1 METEEVIVC
10 TRVPAQWAKWLDELA
25 AVSDVSRSKIIR
37 KAIEE
42 QILRNGSLL
51 GVEASDPKVIES
63 NRQGEM

>member
-42 QILRNGSLL
+42 QILRNRSLL
-51 GVEASDPKVIES
+51 KKEAT
-63 NRQGEM
+63 Q